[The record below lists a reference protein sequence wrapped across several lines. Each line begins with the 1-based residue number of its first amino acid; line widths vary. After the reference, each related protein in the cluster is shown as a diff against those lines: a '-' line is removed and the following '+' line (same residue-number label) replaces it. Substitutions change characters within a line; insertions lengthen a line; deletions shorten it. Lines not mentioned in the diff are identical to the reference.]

1 MEQAAW
7 WRWGKVVAFSKP
19 LAALRLRALHLT
31 PAVHPRMSERR
42 AGEGSDRAADGF
54 VRRVG

>member
-31 PAVHPRMSERR
+31 PAVHPGCRKGGRAKGQTERQM
-42 AGEGSDRAADGF
+42 DL
-54 VRRVG
+54 